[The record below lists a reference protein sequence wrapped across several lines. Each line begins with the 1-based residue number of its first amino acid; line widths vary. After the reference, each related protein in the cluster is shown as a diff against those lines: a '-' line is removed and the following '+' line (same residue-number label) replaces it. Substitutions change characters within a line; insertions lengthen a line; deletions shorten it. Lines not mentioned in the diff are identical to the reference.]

1 VGDPHGEAYRM
12 DQRLAVVFAHGLAT
26 AVAAAAIAEQQ
37 PCRRLGIILLAV
49 ALPVYPQTVAGKGGR
64 VAAES
69 DLEPSVVASPI
80 VKPLGHHDP
89 FGPTG
94 KVLIEGLL
102 SRWAIDLAV
111 AGQGPQARLL
121 LGSDAPH
128 RVASSPPWRLALGHR
143 AQRRVP
149 LRCCAAWQPLG
160 ALAPDAAQ
168 VREAPPHHAGAA
180 GWPPCLLQR
189 PGEVTRG
196 SIGPQNGGAHRITGT
211 AILKELLDVVDDL
224 GLLGRSLFFPAA
236 GASNPIP
243 GGIMWHVLEVLEP
256 MGHAL
261 RTATKQGDAIGEA
274 AVPQLHG
281 FHCRRAAPSLFR
293 KTSQAMAHVFFNR
306 RRISVLTMKR
316 PPCSP
321 LQSRPVPKTQ

>member
-1 VGDPHGEAYRM
+1 MLRARN
-12 DQRLAVVFAHGLAT
+12 Q
-26 AVAAAAIAEQQ
+26 AEQY
-37 PCRRLGIILLAV
+37 AK
-49 ALPVYPQTVAGKGGR
+49 ALPVA
-64 VAAES
+64 
-69 DLEPSVVASPI
+69 D
-80 VKPLGHHDP
+80 
-89 FGPTG
+89 
-94 KVLIEGLL
+94 
-102 SRWAIDLAV
+102 
-111 AGQGPQARLL
+111 
-121 LGSDAPH
+121 
-128 RVASSPPWRLALGHR
+128 
-143 AQRRVP
+143 
-149 LRCCAAWQPLG
+149 
-160 ALAPDAAQ
+160 
-168 VREAPPHHAGAA
+168 
-180 GWPPCLLQR
+180 GWPPFLLQR
-189 PGEVTRG
+189 HGDVTRG
-196 SIGPQNGGAHRITGT
+196 EIGPQNGGAHRITGT

-293 KTSQAMAHVFFNR
+293 KTSQAMAQVFFNR